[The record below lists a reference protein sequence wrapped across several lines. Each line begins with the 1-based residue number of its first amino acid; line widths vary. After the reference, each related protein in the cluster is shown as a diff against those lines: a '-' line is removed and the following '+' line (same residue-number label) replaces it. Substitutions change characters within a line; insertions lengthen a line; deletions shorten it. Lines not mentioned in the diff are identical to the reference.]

1 MTPKFYHWEQE
12 SDRGNCS
19 LMPSEQSNG
28 KLSMGPASTLNRISS
43 KEKPI
48 HFAREGQG
56 STAKKGGVEE
66 SQVSH
71 HNFESRVTIKR
82 AEAASSSL
90 EDSEGDDFM
99 HRNPIISK
107 MQRKNLE

>member
-1 MTPKFYHWEQE
+1 MMTPKFFHWEQD
-12 SDRGNCS
+12 SDRPHSGQ
-19 LMPSEQSNG
+19 LLLEQSNG
-28 KLSMGPASTLNRISS
+28 KPYNPPANTLNRIAS

-48 HFAREGQG
+48 HFGREGHG

-82 AEAASSSL
+82 AEGPSSSL
-90 EDSEGDDFM
+90 EDSYA
-99 HRNPIISK
+99 
-107 MQRKNLE
+107 